1 MDLVERHAELGIDI
15 PTERRAEQ
23 TGTKVVQAIVGIAHH
38 HGKVFWYVL
47 KKDMQR
53 MHFFNDGLFI
63 QDAIVEDVA
72 FRLGQAEREVLW
84 VAGAQKLNG
93 KLHDLLAG

>member
-15 PTERRAEQ
+15 PAERRAEQ
-23 TGTKVVQAIVGIAHH
+23 TGTKVIQAIVGITQH

-47 KKDMQR
+47 EKDMQR
-53 MHFFNDGLFI
+53 MHFFDNGLFI

-72 FRLGQAEREVLW
+72 FRLSQAE
-84 VAGAQKLNG
+84 
-93 KLHDLLAG
+93 

>member
-15 PTERRAEQ
+15 PAERRAEQ
-23 TGTKVVQAIVGIAHH
+23 TGAKVVQAIIGIAQH

-47 KKDMQR
+47 EKDMQR
-53 MHFFNDGLFI
+53 MHFLKNGLAI

-72 FRLGQAEREVLW
+72 FRLG
-84 VAGAQKLNG
+84 
-93 KLHDLLAG
+93 LAK